1 MHGCLLAAR
10 EFVLHTGNYVNET
23 FYFQAVGRHPLLQSF
38 FHDLVKDMLDCHAL
52 SGVQVAHDSI
62 RSTAVTARSRRGQH
76 HWCVVGPDLSTLI
89 TDALCA
95 GFATT
100 GLKGS
105 GNVTILEAT
114 MQHLFALLSKEKD
127 RVFALDLIG
136 MFCGFILRQI

>member
-1 MHGCLLAAR
+1 MRCR
-10 EFVLHTGNYVNET
+10 
-23 FYFQAVGRHPLLQSF
+23 PP
-38 FHDLVKDMLDCHAL
+38 
-52 SGVQVAHDSI
+52 
-62 RSTAVTARSRRGQH
+62 
-76 HWCVVGPDLSTLI
+76 PDLSTLI
-89 TDALCA
+89 TDALRA